1 MPIKEHCELI
11 SKQFLLQTQ
20 KNQHPNFTDLTD
32 TTPERPMK
40 DSLHTR
46 FGEEIKAKTGN
57 RRLEDQEYKRLLKDI
72 HTTEVRKVIENQTNH
87 LLQDIPPEI
96 NQEEK
101 SLPRKTRCTLAQ
113 LRSGYSPFLKTY
125 LHSINAS
132 DTDLCPDCNI
142 QPHKTHHLFDCNAIK
157 PTTLTIRFLWTTP
170 RATTTFLGLDIEDTR

>member
-1 MPIKEHCELI
+1 MCD

-20 KNQHPNFTDLTD
+20 KIQHPNYTDLTN
-32 TTPERPMK
+32 TIPERPMK

-46 FGEEIKAKTGN
+46 FGEEIKSKTGN
-57 RRLEDQEYKRLLKDI
+57 RRLEDQEYKRLLKNI
-72 HTTEVRKVIENQTNH
+72 HTTEVRRTIENQPNH
-87 LLQDIPPEI
+87 LLQEIPPEI

-113 LRSGYSPFLKTY
+113 LRSGQSPFLKTY

-142 QPHKTHHLFDCNAIK
+142 QPHTTQHLFDCNAK
-157 PTTLTIRFLWTTP
+157 PTTLTVRSLWTTP
-170 RATTTFLGLDIEDTR
+170 RATATFLGLDTEEPG